1 MELCRNQRL
10 SLLQAEKE
18 VQFTKSQ
25 VLASKISAIKL
36 ADHRCLNLQQ
46 QIASKHFVISSLK
59 SRIDC
64 LDSQYVDV
72 SQQFRALKSEVQELE
87 ELEREKDKYFVS
99 ETKEMEGFKVELE
112 KFAVESRKQ
121 VQELKNQ
128 VEQLKSSFV
137 KLQGNIGSSDDSEL
151 AAAEIRKSELLAEK
165 QNMECRLASNHQIRA
180 QLQRQLQSILMMQSQ
195 AGRKSTHASEKRCL
209 KL

>member
-1 MELCRNQRL
+1 MALLPTGFKERLEQMELCRNQRL

-128 VEQLKSSFV
+128 VEQDDYCNGRSR
-137 KLQGNIGSSDDSEL
+137 GDDSKMYVVYGHLVIISGFQDFKVDVEN
-151 AAAEIRKSELLAEK
+151 ICTPLAEL
-165 QNMECRLASNHQIRA
+165 EVL
-180 QLQRQLQSILMMQSQ
+180 
-195 AGRKSTHASEKRCL
+195 
-209 KL
+209 